1 MSDNPTRFCTITF
14 MDGESRAFRFEGVHD
29 DDASSGGLW
38 DTLQTMANLL
48 IELDGTLNVIPL
60 NNVRSIEISPSPSKL
75 PKSVVRAKS
84 R

>member
-14 MDGESRAFRFEGVHD
+14 MDGESRTFRFEEVHED
-29 DDASSGGLW
+29 D
-38 DTLQTMANLL
+38 
-48 IELDGTLNVIPL
+48 
-60 NNVRSIEISPSPSKL
+60 

>member
-14 MDGESRAFRFEGVHD
+14 MDGESRAFRFEEVHED
-29 DDASSGGLW
+29 D
-38 DTLQTMANLL
+38 
-48 IELDGTLNVIPL
+48 
-60 NNVRSIEISPSPSKL
+60 